1 MFKAYSVYVHT
12 CPNKKKYVGMTKC
25 ENIQG
30 RWRYGHG
37 YKHDTDFQNAISEF
51 GWCNISHEIIATGL
65 CKEDAEA
72 LERSLIS
79 QLMTTNPNFGYNSYS
94 GGLKSSKTN
103 AVTRARMSTA
113 QSGKNHPL
121 YGKHRSVETK
131 EKIAASKRGKPLSE
145 ECKIK
150 LSVALSGENNP
161 SARPVAQYTKNMIL
175 IKVWPYIKAAKAETG
190 ANNISM
196 CCAGK
201 QKTSGGDVWRYW
213 QVGGV

>member
-1 MFKAYSVYVHT
+1 
-12 CPNKKKYVGMTKC
+12 
-25 ENIQG
+25 
-30 RWRYGHG
+30 
-37 YKHDTDFQNAISEF
+37 
-51 GWCNISHEIIATGL
+51 
-65 CKEDAEA
+65 
-72 LERSLIS
+72 
-79 QLMTTNPNFGYNSYS
+79 MTTNPNFGYNSYS

-201 QKTSGGDVWRYW
+201 QKTSGGYVWRYW